1 MLDGLLLDFYLNNC
15 LDQRKFQWFV
25 GGIDRSIHLIL
36 LDDVLGS
43 SLSFAHNIVDFDHS
57 AVHLIDIN
65 KTLNSIDKI
74 INYSSI
80 DFTSMNFNCITL
92 GSYPRLELHFQT
104 CKPGLVNRDAHPAR
118 SSACVN
124 FDHNTLQQ
132 HLLVSFEPSTQK
144 GRPLCHLLLLGR
156 TRTHCN
162 LGLDIQNR
170 KDFVYVNSSL
180 GFIDNYLGSVG
191 KEQWPGGKFNHN
203 LNYHCFGGMFDRTL
217 Q

>member
-1 MLDGLLLDFYLNNC
+1 MLDGLLLDFYLNSC
-15 LDQRKFQWFV
+15 LDRHKFQWFV

-36 LDDVLGS
+36 LDDFLGS

-57 AVHLIDIN
+57 VVHLIDIN

-74 INYSSI
+74 INCSSI
-80 DFTSMNFNCITL
+80 DFTGMNSNCITL
-92 GSYPRLELHFQT
+92 GSYRRLKLHFQT
-104 CKPGLVNRDAHPAR
+104 CMPGLVNRDAHPAR

-124 FDHNTLQQ
+124 FDHNTQQQ
-132 HLLVSFEPSTQK
+132 HLLVSFEPNTQK
-144 GRPLCHLLLLGR
+144 GQPPCHLLLLGR

-180 GFIDNYLGSVG
+180 GFIDNYLGSVD
-191 KEQWPGGKFNHN
+191 KEQWPSGKFIHKLSYYCFGGKF
-203 LNYHCFGGMFDRTL
+203 DRMH